1 MSQLNVD
8 NIQNRTGSNGGP
20 NFPSGISVAVGQTAY
35 IHGNLQVDGTETIIN
50 TETLNVAD
58 KTVGIGSTSNA
69 SNTTADGAGI
79 EVFASSS
86 QTGNNKTITW
96 QNSSSAW
103 TFAGGGIVATDAVVG
118 SAVTINSSGIKAGI
132 ITASSGVKVTG
143 GGIDITGNIGLGGAT
158 YGSSGQVLTSGGS
171 GANATWT
178 TISAAPEFA
187 GIASGSITGGKA
199 VCVADDGKLME
210 VAGNNELHGA
220 TTQFGDVTNSFS
232 IIYDT
237 AAEKYV
243 CFFRDQN
250 NGDKGRV
257 RVGTPNGSTITWG
270 DKQLFVAETTEPSQ
284 INAIYDPTNNKC
296 VVLYR
301 DNANNNKGS
310 VVVCSL
316 SGTTLTVG
324 TPVTDI
330 TEQSGSM
337 EYNSFCYVP
346 DTDNYA
352 IVYNNSTGNNGYC
365 KIGKYTGTN
374 SSTWPNASVQFL
386 SGQARGTG
394 CFYDTTADK
403 LVVMMHHGGDSNTS
417 YIVAG
422 TVASDTV
429 TFGTYQ
435 KYGMDNV
442 DMYRLTG
449 AHDPNTGT
457 SILSYGQSGYKG
469 VCRTATLSGTT
480 FTFGDEF
487 QYDLSATYQSLIAYG
502 SSPNKF
508 LISYV
513 DEGDAN
519 KVKSII
525 TTLSGTTITYAT
537 ARTFQIYGQ
546 ATSADAWLLYNP
558 DAKNFLALYRSNQ
571 DGTNKAAYYIEAIRS
586 SNVTSGNY
594 VGIANAS
601 VTDGQTASTALPGA
615 VNTAVSGLTVGI
627 KYYVVADGT
636 LNATA
641 DSENIDAGNAIATNK
656 LLVR

>member
-1 MSQLNVD
+1 MSDLRVTRLRGRTLGSSPSLPDGVVVTGIGTFNDTTQSISPTTGAVIISGGVGIAKSLHVGGNVSVAGTLTYEDVTNVD
-8 NIQNRTGSNGGP
+8 SI
-20 NFPSGISVAVGQTAY
+20 
-35 IHGNLQVDGTETIIN
+35 
-50 TETLNVAD
+50 
-58 KTVGIGSTSNA
+58 
-69 SNTTADGAGI
+69 
-79 EVFASSS
+79 
-86 QTGNNKTITW
+86 
-96 QNSSSAW
+96 
-103 TFAGGGIVATDAVVG
+103 
-118 SAVTINSSGIKAGI
+118 GI
-132 ITASSGVKVTG
+132 ITARNSVKITG
-143 GGIDITGNIGLGGAT
+143 GDLTIGVGATIYNPTSNTLVVDTNGSQRVLIGASGEISIAGATGN
-158 YGSSGQVLTSGGS
+158 SGQVLTSQGGS
-171 GANATWT
+171 APPSWT

-199 VCVADDGKLME
+199 VCVADDGKLMA
-210 VAGNNELHGA
+210 VAGDNELHGT

-232 IIYDT
+232 IIYDPVN
-237 AAEKYV
+237 EKYV
-243 CFFRDQN
+243 YFFRDQN

-330 TEQSGSM
+330 TEQSGGM

-352 IVYNNSTGNNGYC
+352 IVYNNSSGNNGYC

-394 CFYDTTADK
+394 CFYDTTANK
-403 LVVMMHHGGDSNTS
+403 LVVMAHHGGDSNTS
-417 YIVAG
+417 YIWAG

-429 TFGTYQ
+429 TFGSSQ

-457 SILSYGQSGYKG
+457 SILSYGQSGNKG

-487 QYDLSATYQSLIAYG
+487 QYDISATYQALIAYG

-546 ATSADAWLLYNP
+546 ATSADAWLLYNE

-586 SNVTSGNY
+586 SNVTKGNY
-594 VGIANAS
+594 VGIANAT

-615 VNTAVSGLTVGI
+615 VNTAVSGLTVGQ
-627 KYYVVADGT
+627 KYYVIADGT
-636 LNATA
+636 LNTTA
-641 DSENIDAGNAIATNK
+641 DSENIDAGNAIDVNK